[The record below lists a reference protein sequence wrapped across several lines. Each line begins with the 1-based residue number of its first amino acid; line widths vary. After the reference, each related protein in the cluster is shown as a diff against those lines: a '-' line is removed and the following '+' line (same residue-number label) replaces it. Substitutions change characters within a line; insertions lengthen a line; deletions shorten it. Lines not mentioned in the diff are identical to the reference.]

1 MAEQTIK
8 KQTFTEVDIAR
19 GIGVFC
25 VILGHALKQTGEGG
39 SILHGLL
46 TLLYSFHVP
55 LLFILSGFVAVKILS
70 FDSFKVRLGY
80 IRSRVVRLLIPYIII
95 SILYTPVKI
104 ILSRYAI
111 KPFTLGDLWYLL
123 IGESPDVSL
132 WFLYVLFLG
141 SVICALILTERTYP
155 AVLAVSLILAIVS
168 YIFGWTFRF
177 PMYFVYFVAGIGLR
191 KYYDRFKDRIRSPL
205 ALTGALMIFAGGNLL
220 IHFRGLEIMTILT
233 AFTGTALILCLS
245 DKLAGQTDAAG
256 QLRRLP
262 RLARIYGEYSMD
274 NYILSEPIM
283 TVVKLVFWNILQT
296 GYILTTLVCFIVSA
310 ILPIP
315 VSKLIIRRVPLF
327 RLLILGLPL
336 RQKDQSRSVPR

>member
-1 MAEQTIK
+1 MAEQINI

-39 SILHGLL
+39 SILNALL
-46 TLLYSFHVP
+46 TFLYSFHVP

-70 FDSFKVRLGY
+70 FDSFQVRLGY
-80 IRSRVVRLLIPYIII
+80 IKSRVVRLMIPYIFI

-111 KPFTLGDLWYLL
+111 KPFTLGDLKYLL

-191 KYYDRFKDRIRSPL
+191 KYYDRFRDSIRSPL
-205 ALTGALMIFAGGNLL
+205 ALIGALLIFAGGNLL

-233 AFTGTALILCLS
+233 AFTGTLLILWLS
-245 DKLAGQTDAAG
+245 GRLAAMTADTDNLTAV
-256 QLRRLP
+256 P
-262 RLARIYGEYSMD
+262 RLAQIYGRYSMD

-283 TVVKLVFWNILQT
+283 TVIKLVVWNILQL
-296 GYILTTLVCFIVSA
+296 GYIPATLICFIISA
-310 ILPIP
+310 ALPIP
-315 VSKLIIRRVPLF
+315 VSKLIIRKIPLLA
-327 RLLILGLPL
+327 LLILGI
-336 RQKDQSRSVPR
+336 QKKTGK